1 MGRTGPEIPVSS
13 NTAIGAL
20 VTTAY
25 FLTVTLHVLATLV
38 WLGGMLFF
46 ALIAPILRDIE
57 DDALRASLFG
67 SLGRRLRTVGWVCI
81 AVLLATG
88 VGQLHLRGWWG
99 GAVWGTPGFWGSA
112 LGSAL
117 ACKFG
122 LVALVLTVPGGQA
135 FGRVCSGM
143 AAQACH
149 LSEHFGFS
157 VDNCCEIARQVLANK

>member
-1 MGRTGPEIPVSS
+1 M
-13 NTAIGAL
+13 
-20 VTTAY
+20 TTAY

-99 GAVWGTPGFWGSA
+99 GAFWGTPGFWGSA

-117 ACKFG
+117 AWKFG
-122 LVALVLTVPGGQA
+122 LVAMMLTVQGVHDFWLGPAAGRARAGSEEARSLRMRAAWLARANALFALLLVYFAVKVARGG
-135 FGRVCSGM
+135 
-143 AAQACH
+143 
-149 LSEHFGFS
+149 
-157 VDNCCEIARQVLANK
+157 